1 MPLAEDPHP
10 VGDIGPGREHE
21 PFRIGIQG
29 VVAMIVFRGLSGV
42 VPQLMASLAPVR
54 QRRGLRD
61 VPCCWDVCAMD
72 ERADI
77 VVAGAGHNSLI
88 AACYLAKAGYRC
100 LVLDAR
106 HMPGG
111 GATTEEI
118 LLPGYGIDICA
129 TGHTLIRVN
138 PLLTRDELGLIADYG
153 LRYIDPDPVAHVAF
167 PDGEQLTMWLDR
179 DRTAAEIA
187 RFSPADA
194 AAYLRLLDDYDEV
207 KSVFS
212 GSQFTPVGFGPSLDA
227 RLAAH
232 PRGRLWQ
239 RRRALSAWDV
249 IRHEFGSRH
258 VQAFMLWMAFQTN
271 QAVDLPGSGV
281 LAYSLVFGRQQR
293 SWSIP
298 AGGSG
303 RLTEAL
309 TGYLHSHGGTVLCGQ
324 RVTRLLLEGD
334 RCAGV
339 ETADGGQYRAGKAVL
354 STIHVTQLRDM
365 APARA
370 WPEEFHYGID
380 TYDAGIPG
388 FGVYLATSAPPEFA
402 APDGGTRTAVSAGT
416 AGWPEDVIR
425 LGQDLRAGR
434 FIADVPW
441 LLVATPTLA
450 DPARAPS
457 GKHTVKLLSQQVY
470 QLPAGMPGWD
480 VVKARHARRQLEH
493 LRLSAPGFTDDVILA
508 QLVKSPADYEQLNP
522 HMVHGAFHGGDRG
535 VAQTGPLR
543 PVPGWASHRMPIAG
557 LYQTGATTH
566 PGGSITGA
574 PGRNAAIVLLHDLG
588 HDPAEV
594 MSTLPTP
601 EVRGGH
607 MQPGRPTGP
616 PAGCCPDRITA
627 LGRTGWSRPACSR
640 HGARQSGSRIT
651 VRDKSCGKT
660 SSLMSSAASAP
671 HGCPGRSPR
680 L

>member
-1 MPLAEDPHP
+1 
-10 VGDIGPGREHE
+10 
-21 PFRIGIQG
+21 
-29 VVAMIVFRGLSGV
+29 
-42 VPQLMASLAPVR
+42 
-54 QRRGLRD
+54 
-61 VPCCWDVCAMD
+61 MD

-106 HMPGG
+106 HVPGG

-118 LLPGYGIDICA
+118 LLPGYGIDTCA

-138 PLLTRDELGLIADYG
+138 PLLTGDELGLIADYG

-187 RFSPADA
+187 RFSAADA
-194 AAYLRLLDDYDEV
+194 AAYLRLLDEYDEV

-227 RLAAH
+227 RLAEH

-258 VQAFMLWMAFQTN
+258 IQAFMLWMAFQTN
-271 QAVDLPGSGV
+271 QAVDVPGSGV
-281 LAYSLVFGRQQR
+281 LAYSLIFGRQQR
-293 SWSIP
+293 SWSIL

-309 TGYLHSHGGTVLCGQ
+309 TGYLHSHGSTVLCGK
-324 RVTRLLLEGD
+324 RVSRLLLGGD

-339 ETADGGQYRAGKAVL
+339 ETADGAQYRAGKAVL

-365 APARA
+365 APTRA

-380 TYDAGIPG
+380 TYDVGIPG

-402 APDGGTRTAVSAGT
+402 APDGGSQTAVSAGT
-416 AGWPEDVIR
+416 VGWPEDVIR

-434 FIADVPW
+434 FVADVPW

-470 QLPAGMPGWD
+470 ELPAGMPGWD
-480 VVKARHARRQLEH
+480 VVKARHAKRQLEH

-535 VAQTGPLR
+535 VAQTGSLR

-594 MSTLPTP
+594 MSASLLSARRLGYDQSACRPDLGIMGVALPLLIGIVGLCP
-601 EVRGGH
+601 GACSVRG
-607 MQPGRPTGP
+607 
-616 PAGCCPDRITA
+616 
-627 LGRTGWSRPACSR
+627 
-640 HGARQSGSRIT
+640 
-651 VRDKSCGKT
+651 
-660 SSLMSSAASAP
+660 
-671 HGCPGRSPR
+671 RSE
-680 L
+680 